1 MSNGS
6 KRIALA
12 ASAII
17 IFTAGIMGGMRLA
30 RAKQASHA
38 TDSSTLGN
46 TTSVSLGSANV
57 AGRVVERST
66 HGNNKPIAASPAE
79 GEILRNI
86 RDAMILPQESRTTP
100 LLIALEQTTKIPLSK
115 ALLDELRRIV
125 DEGEIESSHFVL
137 SLMEQREEKSSVDLL
152 MHAATHQN
160 PDVADRALFALEAVA
175 GTVFKN
181 REEATIWAA
190 QWKPDAE
197 RIKLF
202 DPNQENDGD
211 NPIVSDLRLPGPRGH
226 APKDPAQKQEEK

>member
-1 MSNGS
+1 MSHGS

-17 IFTAGIMGGMRLA
+17 IFTAGIMGGMRMA
-30 RAKQASHA
+30 RAKQESHA
-38 TDSSTLGN
+38 SDSSTQG
-46 TTSVSLGSANV
+46 SAASSSLGSANV
-57 AGRVVERST
+57 VRRADDRSL
-66 HGNNKPIAASPAE
+66 HENKKPLAASTAE
-79 GEILRNI
+79 TEILRNI

-100 LLIALEQTTKIPLSK
+100 LLIALEQTTKLPLSK

-137 SLMEQREEKSSVDLL
+137 SLMEQREEKSSVNLL
-152 MHAATHQN
+152 LHAATHQN

-202 DPNQENDGD
+202 DPGRVNAED
-211 NPIVSDLRLPGPRGH
+211 NPIASDLRLPGPRGH
-226 APKDPAQKQEEK
+226 APKDAVQKQEEK